1 MTNIQRDLA
10 RTEFLSRENL
20 TVHLPY
26 DRETAF
32 YRAIQAG
39 DCEEALRLSTPLGEE
54 GFGQLSE
61 DPLQSMRYHLVITV
75 AFITRYCMAGGLD
88 AETAFNL
95 SDLYIRQVDHCRT
108 ESDVHALHHE
118 VITDYAGRM
127 HHLQRH
133 AVYPRPILRCTEH
146 IHTHLHTRITVDD
159 LCAVSGL
166 SRAYLSR
173 LFRREVGM
181 PIGQYITQRKLEAAR
196 KALEFTDQSI
206 PDIAHT
212 LAFSSESHF
221 ISVFRRHT
229 GVTPGEYRRKRPP
242 LPSAPPSI
250 QHSS

>member
-10 RTEFLSRENL
+10 RTEFLNRENL

-39 DCEEALRLSTPLGEE
+39 DREEALRISTPLGQE
-54 GFGQLSE
+54 GFGQLSD

-75 AFITRYCMAGGLD
+75 AFATRYCMAGGLD

-108 ESDVHALHHE
+108 EEDIHTLHRE
-118 VITDYAGRM
+118 IIIDYTNRM
-127 HHLQRH
+127 QHLPRH
-133 AVYPRPILRCTEH
+133 SGYPRPILRCTEH
-146 IHTHLHTRITVDD
+146 IHTHLHTHITVDE

-181 PIGQYITQRKLEAAR
+181 PMGEYIVRRKLDAAR

-206 PDIAHT
+206 PGIAHT

-221 ISVFRRHT
+221 ISVFRRYV
-229 GVTPGEYRRKRPP
+229 GVTPGEYRRRSHTIAEP
-242 LPSAPPSI
+242 
-250 QHSS
+250 